1 MCRTG
6 KGISWTGL
14 PEYHVLLGEGEG
26 DGENEIPYLVS
37 LPPPSPRY
45 SGYGQAGQ
53 VINRHTVAYFCVLL
67 GEKVNKGESSVG
79 PSARQL
85 LWKPQGFDFAERAA
99 KKRRKCKLIYLLL
112 TPVWSRSPGL
122 QRSWFGI
129 QRYYLF

>member
-14 PEYHVLLGEGEG
+14 PEYHVHLGEGEG
-26 DGENEIPYLVS
+26 DGENGIPYL
-37 LPPPSPRY
+37 LFLYPPPPTRY
-45 SGYGQAGQ
+45 SGYAQAGQ
-53 VINRHTVAYFCVLL
+53 VIYRHTVAYFCVLL

-99 KKRRKCKLIYLLL
+99 KKRRKYKLIYYCAPYTCL
-112 TPVWSRSPGL
+112 V
-122 QRSWFGI
+122 
-129 QRYYLF
+129 